1 MLSAVTNRNMKILE
15 KLGLS
20 QKEASIFTTLLKLGA
35 SEVREISQISG
46 IKRPTVYFCLERL
59 IKLGVIEVSVKKGKK
74 AYSAVDPEELLKLVR
89 AQKAEIEAK
98 ENSLMKALPRLQA
111 LAAASPATMPHV
123 RIYEGVMS
131 LWKLGSE
138 LLHDRHDLLFVY
150 SGNTVLA
157 HTTLAQI
164 LKKFTKK
171 RRQIGGSKLYAI
183 TDRNLI
189 SEKRF
194 QEGDTLFREYRFLS
208 KPITFN
214 SIFCLCGDKIV
225 LVSFEKVPQAIVI
238 ESVPIAQILC
248 FLFWSLWESLGRDE
262 KTK

>member
-1 MLSAVTNRNMKILE
+1 MKILE